1 MPRRSASSSSAT
13 LPPGASRTSAL
24 PESAERPEYR
34 VEALA
39 KGLRILSLFN
49 EQRPSWRVSDLA
61 AAAGLPMPTVYRVV
75 MTLASEGYLDHLP
88 NGDYRPGV
96 RTLTLGTA
104 ALRSLDLVAIATPKL
119 TELGERTGE
128 TVNLAVL
135 SGDRVLYLI
144 RLRNSDLVTANIQ
157 VGSTLPAVH
166 TSIGKLLL
174 AHLDEADLQSR
185 ITDASFAANS
195 GPNAKV
201 SLAELRDELRT
212 IREQGWAMQDEELA
226 YGLRSVA
233 APIIAPVG
241 YDTGLDD
248 RCREIAILVVAAH
261 WRSDFEWYAHEAVG
275 RAAGL
280 GDGELAALRDGRHA
294 ELAGRES
301 VVARTAAALVVRG
314 DLDDDE

>member
-1 MPRRSASSSSAT
+1 MPRRTASSSSAT
-13 LPPGASRTSAL
+13 LRPTPEGRGPAAAGGKAGRVVPPGTSRASAAG
-24 PESAERPEYR
+24 SAERPEYR

-61 AAAGLPMPTVYRVV
+61 TAAGLPMPTVYRVV

-88 NGDYRPGV
+88 SGDYRPGV

-104 ALRSLDLVAIATPKL
+104 ALRSLDLV
-119 TELGERTGE
+119 
-128 TVNLAVL
+128 

-212 IREQGWAMQDEELA
+212 IRDQGWAMQDEELA

-233 APIIAPVG
+233 APITAP
-241 YDTGLDD
+241 
-248 RCREIAILVVAAH
+248 
-261 WRSDFEWYAHEAVG
+261 
-275 RAAGL
+275 
-280 GDGELAALRDGRHA
+280 DGHV
-294 ELAGRES
+294 LAGVNLAVQAQDWSTQRIIRELRPAVLATCAEIS
-301 VVARTAAALVVRG
+301 ALLSDTNAG
-314 DLDDDE
+314 SL